1 MPVTS
6 ASSRAPYVALDPSTS
21 IGLGHLVRVAGLR
34 ALLHV
39 SSRVIGRYDAELG
52 TKGFKISRRLLPR
65 RNEAPA
71 VWVVDSGHL
80 SEAVIRHKLTR
91 RNARVVWIR
100 RGLFHAEQAAIQG
113 GYLDFVDLVLRPA
126 EIEPEAPDAVDQLA
140 AGQGKL
146 QQVGICHA
154 YQAMPPGTDAPRPH
168 VFLGLG
174 GFEPQQR
181 PLFAEL
187 HRRLQRARTPY
198 VWSSHDFRPI
208 LSGFPAHRRIPV
220 AQALAHK
227 ATAAGAAVEAGYNS
241 VYEALRLGHPVLL
254 LANEGRG
261 REAQRRRV
269 AMAKAVSPLVFDAEA
284 PGEMA
289 RWIEAVSAGST
300 ARHIPEIVGSSRGL
314 QDMATHIEGVFTDA
328 TAVRH

>member
-1 MPVTS
+1 MPVSS

-34 ALLHV
+34 ALLQV
-39 SSRVIGRYDAELG
+39 SSRVIGRYNAELG
-52 TKGFKISRRLLPR
+52 AQGLKISRRLLAR
-65 RNEAPA
+65 HDEAPA

-80 SEAVIRHKLTR
+80 PEAVIRHKLTR
-91 RNARVVWIR
+91 RDARVVWIR

-126 EIEPEAPDAVDQLA
+126 EIESEAPDAVDQLA
-140 AGQGKL
+140 AEQGKL
-146 QQVGICHA
+146 REVGICHA
-154 YQAMPPGTDAPRPH
+154 YQAMPPGTGTSRRA

-181 PLFAEL
+181 ALFAEL
-187 HRRLQRARTPY
+187 RRQLQRARTSY
-198 VWSSHDFRPI
+198 IWSSHDLRPI

-284 PGEMA
+284 PGDMA
-289 RWIEAVSAGST
+289 LWIEAVSAGST
-300 ARHIPEIVGSSRGL
+300 ARHIPEIVGASRGL
-314 QDMATHIEGVFTDA
+314 QDMATHIEGVFADA